1 MVTKDK
7 EVISSEIGEQILSG
21 QERLLENNTDLIEVL
36 TKVMKDLA
44 IGQHQ
49 LSKDMEELKAS
60 MQTLILKVSA
70 SRRKT
75 VATNTQSV
83 LRPVKISGHVPDEFE
98 YEEMSSN
105 NEPKCPDCD
114 REVEKDAIRCDTCDP
129 EPDR

>member
-60 MQTLILKVSA
+60 MQTLILEVSA

-83 LRPVKISGHVPDEFE
+83 LRPEKISGYVPDEFE
-98 YEEMSSN
+98 CEECGRDNLRASGACN
-105 NEPKCPDCD
+105 DCD
-114 REVEKDAIRCDTCDP
+114 P
-129 EPDR
+129 QPDR